1 MVLAFYAIQPP
12 ARRPFSAFNRI
23 ERVALIRGGCD
34 HIRLTRTNILICIVV
49 ASNECYRV
57 LKRIVTANL
66 FIYGKQVIILEYLRE
81 HDGYTQTFR
90 PLVISE
96 SF

>member
-1 MVLAFYAIQPP
+1 MVLPFYAIEPP

-23 ERVALIRGGCD
+23 ERVALIRGCD

-49 ASNECYRV
+49 ASNEWYRV
-57 LKRIVTANL
+57 LKRIVTADL